1 MKKKLCCI
9 VLAGVTFLL
18 CASVLAIDASDSVA
32 KFGNAR
38 PEPTASVP
46 LVSPEALVA
55 QIAEENNLSE
65 ADIAKLREIICAASE
80 STAPAP
86 AAAHTE
92 DCKFDCPHM

>member
-1 MKKKLCCI
+1 MKKKLYCI
-9 VLAGVTFLL
+9 VLAGMTFLL
-18 CASVLAIDASDSVA
+18 CASVLAIDAPVSLA
-32 KFGNAR
+32 KFGDAR
-38 PEPTASVP
+38 AEPASSVP

-65 ADIAKLREIICAASE
+65 ADIAKLRESICAASE